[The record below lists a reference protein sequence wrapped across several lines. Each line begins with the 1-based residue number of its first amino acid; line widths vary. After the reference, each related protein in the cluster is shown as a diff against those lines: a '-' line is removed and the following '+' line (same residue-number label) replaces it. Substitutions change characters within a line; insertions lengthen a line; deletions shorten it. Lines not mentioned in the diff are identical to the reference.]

1 MDPQKILDYGA
12 KLIVIFMCIPI
23 HEYAHAWAATK
34 LGDDTPRYQ
43 GRLSLNPL
51 VIMGLIGIV
60 LYKLFY
66 VLYIVHYS
74 IALYYVSLILYYF
87 TAINV
92 GLAVFNLIPI
102 PPLDGQKIL
111 SYFTS
116 SKVDRFMAQ
125 YQNYI
130 AIAFMILVVT
140 GVLDT
145 PIGWLQN
152 GMFWIMDKLTFW
164 VDPILKAI
172 FLK

>member
-1 MDPQKILDYGA
+1 M
-12 KLIVIFMCIPI
+12 
-23 HEYAHAWAATK
+23 
-34 LGDDTPRYQ
+34 
-43 GRLSLNPL
+43 
-51 VIMGLIGIV
+51 
-60 LYKLFY
+60 
-66 VLYIVHYS
+66 
-74 IALYYVSLILYYF
+74 SLILYYF

-130 AIAFMILVVT
+130 SIAFILLVIT
-140 GVLDT
+140 GVLDK
-145 PIGWLQN
+145 PIGWLQS

-164 VDPILKAI
+164 VDPILNAI

>member
-1 MDPQKILDYGA
+1 MFGLLEEKIPGRA
-12 KLIVIFMCIPI
+12 AGPEI
-23 HEYAHAWAATK
+23 HAHFYWHFAFLECGTSQMAA
-34 LGDDTPRYQ
+34 
-43 GRLSLNPL
+43 
-51 VIMGLIGIV
+51 
-60 LYKLFY
+60 
-66 VLYIVHYS
+66 
-74 IALYYVSLILYYF
+74 
-87 TAINV
+87 
-92 GLAVFNLIPI
+92 
-102 PPLDGQKIL
+102 LDGQKIL